1 MLSNYGFKYGNWE
14 AAKIEARKIL
24 VATARRNDRIAF
36 PDLVQE
42 IKSIAFEADDHR
54 LVNLLE
60 EISIAEDQA
69 GRGMLAAVVV
79 PKRGGLQPGPGFS
92 ESAQSLGKDTADI
105 LGCWLKEL
113 SRVYDYY
120 TNG

>member
-14 AAKIEARKIL
+14 AAKIEAKNIL
-24 VATARRNDRIAF
+24 VATARRKDRIAF
-36 PDLVQE
+36 ADLVLK

-54 LVNLLE
+54 LANLLD
-60 EISIAEDQA
+60 EISHAEDKA

-92 ESAQSLGKDTADI
+92 ESAKSLGRDTTDI

-113 SRVYDYY
+113 TRVYDYW
-120 TNG
+120 TDE